1 MLALTAITAH
11 GLPLNHQSLQVDLP
25 IARVGVDVDVGHL
38 TLVVVRIRASQE
50 HLSALLGLGISVEPE
65 GENWVY
71 QALVTAVIKLESVL
85 QVTSTHLVHHV
96 VERRH
101 HVENSQ
107 AWVTHP
113 EDTIKPGRRRKYT

>member
-65 GENWVY
+65 RENWIY
-71 QALVTAVIKLESVL
+71 QALGTADIKQNQFYKLL
-85 QVTSTHLVHHV
+85 PLTWFTMLLKGGITSRTAKL
-96 VERRH
+96 
-101 HVENSQ
+101 
-107 AWVTHP
+107 
-113 EDTIKPGRRRKYT
+113 G